1 MALRTH
7 NCGELNKNHIDQT
20 VKLSGWVNSIR
31 THGQIIFIDLRDRF
45 GKTQIILNS
54 DELIKIGKT
63 LSNEDVVFIEG
74 KVSSR
79 SKDLINPDLETGEIE
94 VLVKKMIVLSNAE
107 PLPMSIQD
115 RDASSE
121 EHRLKYRYLEL
132 RNNDLQK
139 NIIIRHNT
147 AQTVRNFLSDN
158 KFLEIETP
166 VLMKST
172 PEGARD
178 YLVPSRVH
186 NGRFYALPQ
195 SPQMYKQLF
204 MISGLDRYFQIVK
217 CFRDE
222 DLRSDRQPEFTQIDL
237 EMSFVD
243 EKDVRLIV
251 EKLLTKVFKEVIN
264 IELKEFPILSY
275 HDAIEK
281 YGTDKPDLRFGITIE
296 DFKTFSNKSGFK
308 AFSDC
313 ESVRIISVPN
323 SEFFSRKIID
333 ELDSY
338 AQSLGAKGLA
348 WFKVNNNEFSGGIS
362 KFFDSNL
369 TKEIIDN
376 LKLEDNSIC
385 FMIGD
390 KLNTSLQVLGKIRSK
405 VGDLLEL
412 KDNSIFS
419 PVWIVDFPL
428 FSWNEETKRYDS
440 VNHPFTA
447 PKDSD
452 LGDVTSNP
460 SEVISKGYDIVING
474 YEVAGGSIR
483 IHDHSLQKDI
493 FKIMDLSDKEIS
505 EKFGFF
511 IDALKYGTPPHGGI
525 AFGLDRLVMLL
536 AGVSNIRDVIA
547 FPKTTSASA
556 LMEEAPNLVS
566 EEQLDELGIKIL
578 DDEKNV

>member
-45 GKTQIILNS
+45 GKTQIIFNS
-54 DELIKIGKT
+54 DKLIKIGKT
-63 LSNEDVVFIEG
+63 LSNEDVVYIEG

-79 SKDLINPDLETGEIE
+79 SKDLINPDLETGDIE
-94 VLVKKMIVLSNAE
+94 VLVEKMIVLSNAE

-147 AQTVRNFLSDN
+147 AQAVRNFLSDN

-275 HDAIEK
+275 NDAIEK

-296 DFKTFSNKSGFK
+296 DFKPFSNKSDFK

-313 ESVRIISVPN
+313 DSVRIISVPN
-323 SEFFSRKIID
+323 SEFFTRKIID

-338 AQSLGAKGLA
+338 SQSLGAKGLA

-369 TKEIIDN
+369 TKEIIDS

-405 VGDLLEL
+405 LGDLLEL

-428 FSWNEETKRYDS
+428 FMWNEETKRYDS

-452 LGDVTSNP
+452 LSDVTSNP

-493 FKIMDLSDKEIS
+493 FKIMNLSDEEIS

>member
-1 MALRTH
+1 
-7 NCGELNKNHIDQT
+7 
-20 VKLSGWVNSIR
+20 
-31 THGQIIFIDLRDRF
+31 
-45 GKTQIILNS
+45 
-54 DELIKIGKT
+54 
-63 LSNEDVVFIEG
+63 
-74 KVSSR
+74 
-79 SKDLINPDLETGEIE
+79 
-94 VLVKKMIVLSNAE
+94 
-107 PLPMSIQD
+107 
-115 RDASSE
+115 
-121 EHRLKYRYLEL
+121 
-132 RNNDLQK
+132 
-139 NIIIRHNT
+139 
-147 AQTVRNFLSDN
+147 
-158 KFLEIETP
+158 
-166 VLMKST
+166 MKST

-243 EKDVRLIV
+243 EKDVRFIV

-296 DFKTFSNKSGFK
+296 DFKPFSNKSGFK

-369 TKEIIDN
+369 TKEIIDS

-390 KLNTSLQVLGKIRSK
+390 KLNTSLHVLGKIRSK
-405 VGDLLEL
+405 LGDLLEL

-428 FSWNEETKRYDS
+428 FMWNEETKRYDS

-493 FKIMDLSDKEIS
+493 FKIMDLSDEEIS